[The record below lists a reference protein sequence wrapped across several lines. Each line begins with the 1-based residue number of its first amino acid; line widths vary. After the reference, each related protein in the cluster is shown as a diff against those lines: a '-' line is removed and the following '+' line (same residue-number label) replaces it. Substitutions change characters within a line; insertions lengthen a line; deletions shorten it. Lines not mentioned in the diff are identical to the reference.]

1 MDNPSSK
8 SAADKKAARSSA
20 IEEQIKEAQKRKEE
34 RAFLEELAKRIQL
47 AREGKHHSDRKEFS
61 EAITCYR
68 RFLAITAQFL
78 GVQWEELSP
87 KNLDPSTRSSESL
100 LISSILFD
108 MLKILDK
115 VDKPGS
121 SEERKVCH
129 RLFIRFTLGQAFQN
143 HAAENLRKYL
153 VYRKTIKHKAEF
165 WATYNQ
171 IRTKG
176 FCVVATWAFGNEEHA
191 AVVSLRRFRDEQLMA
206 LPGGPAF
213 TEAYYQHGESL
224 VAMLSRIPGARG
236 LMRGMLKIAVH
247 LLEDQA
253 RK

>member
-47 AREGKHHSDRKEFS
+47 AREGKHHSDRRDFS

-68 RFLAITAQFL
+68 RFLAITAQYL
-78 GVQWEELSP
+78 DVQWEELAP

-115 VDKPGS
+115 VDRPGS
-121 SEERKVCH
+121 AEERKICH
-129 RLFIRFTLGQAFQN
+129 KLFVRFTLGQAFQN

-153 VYRKTIKHKAEF
+153 VYRKTIRHKQEF
-165 WATYNQ
+165 WTTYNA

-176 FCVVATWAFGNEEHA
+176 FCVVATWAFGVEEHP
-191 AVVSLRRFRDEQLMA
+191 AVVSLRRFRDERLVA

-213 TEAYYQHGESL
+213 TEAYYSHGEDL
-224 VAMLSRIPGARG
+224 VALLSRIPGARG
-236 LMRGMLKIAVH
+236 MIREILKAAVR
-247 LLEDQA
+247 LLGS
-253 RK
+253 

>member
-20 IEEQIKEAQKRKEE
+20 IEEQIKEAQKRKDE

-47 AREGKHHSDRKEFS
+47 AREGKHYSDRKEFS
-61 EAITCYR
+61 QAITCYR

-87 KNLDPSTRSSESL
+87 QKLDPSTRSSEAL

-121 SEERKVCH
+121 TEERKICH
-129 RLFIRFTLGQAFQN
+129 KLFIRFTLGQAFQN

-153 VYRKTIKHKAEF
+153 VYRKTIKHKQEF
-165 WATYNQ
+165 WATYNA

-176 FCVVATWAFGNEEHA
+176 FCVVATWAFGDEEHP
-191 AVVSLRRFRDEQLMA
+191 AVVRLRRFRDESLVGW
-206 LPGGPAF
+206 PGGPAF
-213 TEAYYQHGESL
+213 TEAYYAHGEKL
-224 VAMLSRIPGARG
+224 VAVLSWVPGFRRIVRG
-236 LMRGMLKIAVH
+236 LLRVATKS
-247 LLEDQA
+247 
-253 RK
+253 